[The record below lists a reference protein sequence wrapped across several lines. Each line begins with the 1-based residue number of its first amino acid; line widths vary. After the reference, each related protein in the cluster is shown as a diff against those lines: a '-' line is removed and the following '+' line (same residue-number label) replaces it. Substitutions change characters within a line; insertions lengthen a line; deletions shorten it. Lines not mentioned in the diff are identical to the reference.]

1 MNGSAETAGR
11 FAFAL
16 AVPTAS
22 SLGSTTDL
30 HIPFVSCN
38 RQAGVLARLDLEV
51 PGVKATTP
59 QLHIVVL
66 QAGLPVTPAL
76 KKEVRSFPAVGPRIM
91 HSMM

>member
-1 MNGSAETAGR
+1 
-11 FAFAL
+11 
-16 AVPTAS
+16 
-22 SLGSTTDL
+22 
-30 HIPFVSCN
+30 VSCN